1 MGKVLTYPFGKITIY
16 DNYLIAVMNEGVTI
30 LPELNDV
37 LENISNDYFSGKN
50 FVYITHRLNSYAVD
64 PNIYFRTSKIENLVG
79 FAVVSGKKIVIDNT
93 DLESVFLS
101 KPFKTYNNLDEAIK
115 WANDLCE
122 S

>member
-1 MGKVLTYPFGKITIY
+1 MGKTITYPFGNVSIHN
-16 DNYLIAVMNEGVTI
+16 NYLIAIMNEGVTI
-30 LPELNDV
+30 SPELNDV
-37 LENISNDYFSGKN
+37 LERIAKDYFSNKK

-64 PNIYFRTSKIENLVG
+64 PNIYFRTSKIQNLAG

-101 KPFKTYNNLDEAIK
+101 KPFKTFNNIEEAIE
-115 WANDLCE
+115 WVNELCN

>member
-1 MGKVLTYPFGKITIY
+1 MGKTITYPFGNVSIHN
-16 DNYLIAVMNEGVTI
+16 NYLIAIMNEGVTI
-30 LPELNDV
+30 SPELNDV
-37 LENISNDYFSGKN
+37 LERIAKDYFSNKK

-64 PNIYFRTSKIENLVG
+64 PNIYFRTSKIQNLAG

-101 KPFKTYNNLDEAIK
+101 KPFKTFNNIEEAIE
-115 WANDLCE
+115 WANELCN

>member
-1 MGKVLTYPFGKITIY
+1 MGIILTYPFGNITIY

-37 LENISNDYFSGKN
+37 LENISIDYFSDKN

-79 FAVVSGKKIVIDNT
+79 FAVVTGKKIVIDNT

-101 KPFKTYNNLDEAIK
+101 KPYRTFNNLDEAIK
-115 WANDLCE
+115 WANDLCK

>member
-1 MGKVLTYPFGKITIY
+1 MGKILTYPFGKITVY

-37 LENISNDYFSGKN
+37 LENISNDYFSGKS

-79 FAVVSGKKIVIDNT
+79 FAVVTGKKIVIDNT
-93 DLESVFLS
+93 DLESAFLS
-101 KPFKTYNNLDEAIK
+101 KPFRKFNNLDKAIK
-115 WANDLCE
+115 WANDLCK

>member
-1 MGKVLTYPFGKITIY
+1 MGKTITYPFGSVSIH
-16 DNYLIAVMNEGVTI
+16 DNYLIAIMNEGVTI
-30 LPELNDV
+30 SPELNDV
-37 LENISNDYFSGKN
+37 LERIAKDYFSNKK

-64 PNIYFRTSKIENLVG
+64 PNIYFRTSKIQNLAG

-101 KPFKTYNNLDEAIK
+101 KPFKTFNNIEEAIK
-115 WANDLCE
+115 WANELCN

>member
-1 MGKVLTYPFGKITIY
+1 MGKTVTYPFGNVSIH
-16 DNYLIAVMNEGVTI
+16 DNYLIAIMNEGVTI
-30 LPELNDV
+30 SPELNDV
-37 LENISNDYFSGKN
+37 LERIAKDYFSNKK

-64 PNIYFRTSKIENLVG
+64 PNIYFRTSKIQNLAG

-101 KPFKTYNNLDEAIK
+101 KPFKTFNNIEEAIE
-115 WANDLCE
+115 WVNELCN

>member
-1 MGKVLTYPFGKITIY
+1 MGKTITYPFGSVSIH
-16 DNYLIAVMNEGVTI
+16 DNYLIAIMNEGVTI
-30 LPELNDV
+30 SPELNDV
-37 LENISNDYFSGKN
+37 LERIAKDYFSNKK

-64 PNIYFRTSKIENLVG
+64 PNIYFRTSKIQNLAG

-101 KPFKTYNNLDEAIK
+101 KPFKTFNNIEEAIE
-115 WANDLCE
+115 WVNELCN